1 MTDRSQKPW
10 HALREQELLEALET
24 SRTGLAQQD
33 AGERLQRYGPNK
45 LPEAPKKP
53 AILRFLV
60 QFHNLLIYVLMVAG
74 VAALALGHMIDALV
88 ILAVVV
94 INALIGFVQE
104 GKAEQAMEAIGKML
118 AMKATARRDGKWREI
133 PAEDLVPG
141 DIVRIK
147 SGDRVPA
154 DIRLLDAHGL
164 RIDQAALTGESVP
177 VGKTPDLVAEDTDLA
192 DRRSMIY
199 SGCMT
204 TSGQAVG
211 VVAITGS
218 DTELGRISDMLKTVE
233 KLTTPLLQK
242 INRFARL
249 LTIIILGLTAFVVAM
264 GALVHG
270 MDLGEGLLAGIALA
284 VAAIPE
290 GLPAIITITLAIGVQ
305 QMAQRNAIVR
315 RLPAVETLGSVT
327 IVCSDKTG
335 TLTRNELKA
344 RRVALAQGL
353 FDPEQDQIE
362 SNAGQ
367 ALLRAAVLCN
377 DFEPGADSGDPL
389 ERALVLLAEHQ
400 QADVEAL
407 RDQHPRI
414 GLIPFSSDH
423 KFMASLSQ
431 GLIAMKGAPEAILA
445 RCEFQHDGRETV
457 PLDHD
462 FWNDCLDQMTRNGLR
477 VLAIAEKHVDETLD
491 KLDVEHPPEDLTLL
505 GLVGFADP
513 PRPEVPDAIRACQS
527 AGVRVK
533 MITGDHVATARAI
546 ATELGLM
553 KPEGHAMTGQEIDRL
568 SAEQLHDRVIETDVF
583 ARTTPEHKLRLVK
596 ALQAHQQVV
605 AMTGDGANDAP
616 ALKRA
621 DIGVAMGIK
630 GTEASRQAAEMVL
643 ADDNFA
649 TIVNGVEEGRGVYD
663 NIRKAILFVLP
674 TNAAQ
679 ALVIVLAVLA
689 GLTLPITPVQILWVN
704 MVIAITLALA
714 LAFEPLEN
722 DVMKRAPRPL
732 DQELLTS
739 FVVTR
744 ILWVGL
750 LLTAGTF
757 YLFNQVLN
765 ATGDEALARTMAVNV
780 IVAGQLTYLF
790 NCRRWQAASW
800 TISALFSNRWAWL
813 SVSLLIIMQLAF
825 TYLPPAQTVFGTTGL
840 PLNYWWTVL
849 AFGLLVFF
857 LVEVEKTV
865 TRWLDI
871 GWAAPDGRSARSRSS
886 QAKEAVS

>member
-1 MTDRSQKPW
+1 MSDQPQKPW
-10 HALREQELLEALET
+10 HALREQELLEALDS
-24 SRTGLAQQD
+24 SRGGLDQEAAAD
-33 AGERLQRYGPNK
+33 RLRRHGPNR
-45 LPEAPKKP
+45 LPDAPKKP

-74 VAALALGHMIDALV
+74 VAALALGHAIDAIV

-94 INALIGFVQE
+94 INALIGFIQE

-118 AMKATARRDGKWREI
+118 ALKANVRRDGSWRDI
-133 PAEDLVPG
+133 PSEELVPG

-192 DRRSMIY
+192 DRRCMIY
-199 SGCMT
+199 SGCMA
-204 TSGQAVG
+204 TSGQAIG
-211 VVAITGS
+211 VVAITGT
-218 DTELGRISDMLKTVE
+218 DTELGRISDMLKSVE
-233 KLTTPLLQK
+233 QLTTPLLQK

-249 LTIIILGLTAFVVAM
+249 LTVIILGLTALVVGL
-264 GALVHG
+264 GALVHS
-270 MDLGEGLLAGIALA
+270 MPLGEGLLAGIALA

-305 QMAQRNAIVR
+305 QMAQRKAIIR

-335 TLTRNELKA
+335 TLTANELKA
-344 RRVALAQGL
+344 RQVAVLEGML
-353 FDPEQDQIE
+353 DPDQDKLD

-367 ALLRAAVLCN
+367 ALLRASVLCN
-377 DFEPGADSGDPL
+377 DFEPDADSGDPI
-389 ERALVLLAEHQ
+389 ERALVQLAEHQ
-400 QADVEAL
+400 DIEIQAL
-407 RDQHPRI
+407 RDRRPRI

-423 KFMASLSQ
+423 KYMASLSE

-445 RCEFQHDGRETV
+445 RCEFQHDGREAV
-457 PLDHD
+457 SLDHD
-462 FWNDCLDQMTRNGLR
+462 FWNDCLDRMTSNGLR
-477 VLAIAEKHVDETLD
+477 VLAIAEKHVDESLD
-491 KLDVEHPPEDLTLL
+491 KLDAEHAPEGLTLL

-513 PRPEVPDAIRACQS
+513 PRKEVPEAIKACQS
-527 AGVRVK
+527 AGIRVK

-546 ATELGLM
+546 ASELGLF
-553 KPEGHAMTGQEIDRL
+553 KQGGKALTGHEIDRL
-568 SAEQLHDRVIETDVF
+568 SAEELQEKVIETDVF

-596 ALQAHQQVV
+596 ALQAHHEVV

-679 ALVIVLAVLA
+679 ALVIILAVLA
-689 GLTLPITPVQILWVN
+689 GVTLPITPVQILWVN
-704 MVIAITLALA
+704 MAIAITLALS

-722 DVMKRAPRPL
+722 DVMRRAPRPL

-739 FVVTR
+739 FVVAR

-757 YLFNQVLN
+757 YLFNQVLA

-800 TISALFSNRWAWL
+800 TINALFSNRWAWL
-813 SVSLLIIMQLAF
+813 SVSLLVVMQLAF

-840 PLNYWWTVL
+840 PLQYWWTVL
-849 AFGLLVFF
+849 GFGLLVFF

-871 GWAAPDGRSARSRSS
+871 GWAAPDGRPAGARL
-886 QAKEAVS
+886 ANDEARNG

>member
-1 MTDRSQKPW
+1 MSNPSQKPW
-10 HALREQELLEALET
+10 HALREQDLLEALDS
-24 SRTGLAQQD
+24 SREGLAQSS
-33 AGERLQRYGPNK
+33 AAERLERYGLNQ

-74 VAALALGHMIDALV
+74 LAALALGHAIDAVV
-88 ILAVVV
+88 ILAVVL
-94 INALIGFVQE
+94 INALIGFIQE

-118 AMKATARRDGKWREI
+118 AQKATARRDGKWREI
-133 PAEDLVPG
+133 PAEELVPG

-154 DIRLLDAHGL
+154 DIRLIDAHGL
-164 RIDQAALTGESVP
+164 RVDQAALTGESVP
-177 VGKTPDLVAEDTDLA
+177 VGKTPDVVAENTDLA

-204 TSGQAVG
+204 SAGQGIG
-211 VVAITGS
+211 VVAITGA
-218 DTELGRISDMLKTVE
+218 DTELGRISDMLKTVD

-249 LTIIILGLTAFVVAM
+249 LTIIILGLTAFVVAT

-270 MDLGEGLLAGIALA
+270 MGLGEGLVAGIALA

-305 QMAQRNAIVR
+305 QMARRKAIVR

-335 TLTRNELKA
+335 TLTANELKA
-344 RRVALAQGL
+344 RQVALVEGM
-353 FDPEQDQIE
+353 FDPKQDPLD
-362 SNAGQ
+362 SNAGR

-377 DFEPGADSGDPL
+377 DFEPGADTGDPL
-389 ERALVLLAEHQ
+389 ERALVSLAEHQ
-400 QADVEAL
+400 KTDIDAL
-407 RDQHPRI
+407 RERHPRI

-423 KFMASLSQ
+423 KFMASLST
-431 GLIAMKGAPEAILA
+431 GLITMKGAPEAILA
-445 RCEFQHDGRETV
+445 RCEFQHDGRERV
-457 PLDHD
+457 GLDHD
-462 FWNDCLDQMTRNGLR
+462 FWNDRLDRMTRNGLR
-477 VLAIAEKHVDETLD
+477 VLAVAERRVDDSLE
-491 KLDVEHPPEDLTLL
+491 KLDEAHPPEDLTLL

-513 PRPEVPDAIRACQS
+513 PRADVPDAIKACQS
-527 AGVRVK
+527 AGIRVK

-553 KPEGHAMTGQEIDRL
+553 KADGQSLTGQELDRL
-568 SAEQLHDRVIETDVF
+568 SAEELQEKVIDTDVF

-596 ALQAHQQVV
+596 ALQAHNEVV

-643 ADDNFA
+643 ADDHFA

-689 GLTLPITPVQILWVN
+689 GVTLPITPVQILWVN
-704 MVIAITLALA
+704 MAIAITLALS

-722 DVMKRAPRPL
+722 DVMRRAPRPL

-739 FVVTR
+739 FVVAR

-757 YLFNQVLN
+757 YLFNQVLV
-765 ATGDEALARTMAVNV
+765 ATADEDLARTMAVNV

-800 TISALFSNRWAWL
+800 TLGALLSNRWAWL
-813 SVSLLIIMQLAF
+813 SVSLLLLMQMAF
-825 TYLPPAQTVFGTTGL
+825 TYLPPAQVVFGTTSL
-840 PLNYWWTVL
+840 PLAYWGPVV
-849 AFGLLVFF
+849 AFGALVFF

-865 TRWLDI
+865 TRWLNL
-871 GWAAPDGRSARSRSS
+871 GWAAPDGRPARTPPAA
-886 QAKEAVS
+886 AKSGS

>member
-1 MTDRSQKPW
+1 MSTGSQKSW
-10 HALREQELLEALET
+10 HALREQELLKTLGSAREGLDSPSVARRLE
-24 SRTGLAQQD
+24 RHGLNQ
-33 AGERLQRYGPNK
+33 

-60 QFHNLLIYVLMVAG
+60 QFHNLLIYVLLMAG
-74 VAALALGHMIDALV
+74 LAALALGHAIDALV

-94 INALIGFVQE
+94 INALIGFIQE

-118 AMKATARRDGKWREI
+118 ALKAMARRDGQWREI
-133 PAEDLVPG
+133 PAEQLVPG
-141 DIVRIK
+141 DMVRVRA
-147 SGDRVPA
+147 GDRIPA
-154 DIRLLDAHGL
+154 DIRLLEAHGL
-164 RIDQAALTGESVP
+164 RVDQAALTGESVP
-177 VGKTPDLVAEDTDLA
+177 VGKTPDPVAEDTDLA
-192 DRRSMIY
+192 DRRCMIY
-199 SGCMT
+199 SGCMA
-204 TSGQAVG
+204 TSGQALG
-211 VVAITGS
+211 VVAITGA
-218 DTELGRISDMLKTVE
+218 DTELGRISAMLKGVE
-233 KLTTPLLQK
+233 TLTTPLLQK

-249 LTIIILGLTAFVVAM
+249 LTFMILGLTAFVVGT

-270 MDLGEGLLAGIALA
+270 MALGEGLLAGIALA

-305 QMAQRNAIVR
+305 QMAQRKAIIR

-335 TLTRNELKA
+335 TLTANELKA
-344 RRVALAQGL
+344 RKIALCEGL
-353 FDPEQDQIE
+353 LDPEADRLQ
-362 SNAGQ
+362 STAGQ
-367 ALLRAAVLCN
+367 SLLRAAVLCN

-389 ERALVLLAEHQ
+389 ERALVQVAEHQ
-400 QADVEAL
+400 GIQVAAL

-423 KFMASLSQ
+423 KYMASLSR
-431 GLIAMKGAPEAILA
+431 GLVTMKGAPEAILA
-445 RCEFQHDGRETV
+445 RCEFQHDGREAV
-457 PLDHD
+457 GLDHD
-462 FWNDCLDQMTRNGLR
+462 FWNDCLDRMTRNGLR
-477 VLAIAEKHVDETLD
+477 VLAVAEKHVDDGQQQLD
-491 KLDVEHPPEDLTLL
+491 SEHAPEELTLL

-513 PRPEVPDAIRACQS
+513 PRPDVPDAIRACQS
-527 AGVRVK
+527 AGIRVK

-546 ATELGLM
+546 ASELGLIG
-553 KPEGHAMTGQEIDRL
+553 PDGPALTGHQLDQL
-568 SAEQLHDRVIETDVF
+568 SAEELHEKVIETDVF

-596 ALQAHQQVV
+596 ALQAHHEVV

-643 ADDNFA
+643 ADDHFA

-704 MVIAITLALA
+704 MAIAVTLALS

-722 DVMKRAPRPL
+722 DVMRRPPRPL

-739 FVVTR
+739 FVVAR
-744 ILWVGL
+744 VLWVGL
-750 LLTAGTF
+750 VLTAGTF
-757 YLFNQVLN
+757 YLFNRVLLG
-765 ATGDEALARTMAVNV
+765 TGDEAMARTMAVNV
-780 IVAGQLTYLF
+780 IVAGQITYLF
-790 NCRRWQAASW
+790 NCRRWQAASF
-800 TISALFSNRWAWL
+800 SRAALFSNRWAWL
-813 SVSLLIIMQLAF
+813 SVSLLVVMQVMF
-825 TYLPPAQTVFGTTGL
+825 TYFPPAQTVFGTTPL
-840 PLNYWWTVL
+840 PLSYWWPVIS
-849 AFGLLVFF
+849 FGVLVFF
-857 LVEVEKTV
+857 LVEVEKAI
-865 TRWLDI
+865 TRQLDI
-871 GWAAPDGRSARSRSS
+871 GWAAPDGRPARSPPTGGRSS
-886 QAKEAVS
+886 R

>member
-1 MTDRSQKPW
+1 MPEPRKAW
-10 HALREQELLEALET
+10 HALREQELLETLET
-24 SRTGLAQQD
+24 SRDGLNQEKAE
-33 AGERLQRYGPNK
+33 ERLDRFGPNR

-53 AILRFLV
+53 AIVRFLI

-74 VAALALGHMIDALV
+74 VAALLLGHLTDAIV

-94 INALIGFVQE
+94 INALIGFIQE

-118 AMKATARRDGKWREI
+118 ALKATARRDGKWQEV
-133 PAEDLVPG
+133 PAESLVPG
-141 DIVRIK
+141 DVVRIK

-177 VGKTPDLVAEDTDLA
+177 VGKSPDVQDENTDLA

-199 SGCMT
+199 SGSMT
-204 TSGQAVG
+204 SNGQATG
-211 VVAITGS
+211 VVAVTGAQ
-218 DTELGRISDMLKTVE
+218 TELGRISDMLQNVE
-233 KLTTPLLQK
+233 TLTTPLLQK
-242 INRFARL
+242 INRFARV
-249 LTIIILGLTAFVVAM
+249 LTIIILFLTVLVVTL
-264 GALVHG
+264 GAILHS
-270 MDLGEGLLAGIALA
+270 MPLGEGLLAGIALA

-305 QMAQRNAIVR
+305 QMAQRQAIVR
-315 RLPAVETLGSVT
+315 QLPAVETLGSVT

-335 TLTRNELKA
+335 TLTANELKA
-344 RRVALAQGL
+344 RAIALVEGMR
-353 FDPEQDQIE
+353 DPDRDRLD
-362 SNAGQ
+362 STAGDK
-367 ALLRAAVLCN
+367 LLRASVLCN

-389 ERALVLLAEHQ
+389 ERALVLLAEDQ
-400 QADVEAL
+400 EVDIAEL
-407 RDQHPRI
+407 REQRPRT

-431 GLIAMKGAPEAILA
+431 GLISMKGAPEAVLA
-445 RCEFQHDGRETV
+445 RCDFQHNGRESES
-457 PLDHD
+457 LDHD
-462 FWNDCLDQMTRNGLR
+462 FWDDCLNELTGNGLR
-477 VLAIAEKHVDETLD
+477 VLAVAEKHVDDDVESLD
-491 KLDVEHPPEDLTLL
+491 EEHPPEGLTLL

-513 PRPEVPDAIRACQS
+513 PRKEVPDAIRSCQS

-533 MITGDHVATARAI
+533 MITGDHIATARSI

-553 KPEGHAMTGQEIDRL
+553 EKDGQAMSGQEIDRMTD
-568 SAEQLHDRVIETDVF
+568 EELHDRVLETDVF

-596 ALQAHQQVV
+596 ALQAHDQVV

-649 TIVNGVEEGRGVYD
+649 TIVSGVEEGRGVYD

-679 ALVIVLAVLA
+679 ALVIILAVLA
-689 GLTLPITPVQILWVN
+689 GLVLPITPVQILWVN
-704 MVIAITLALA
+704 MAIAVTLALS

-722 DVMKRAPRPL
+722 DVMRRQPRPL

-739 FVVTR
+739 FVVSR

-750 LLTAGTF
+750 ILTAGTF
-757 YLFNQVLN
+757 ILFNQVL
-765 ATGDEALARTMAVNV
+765 AETGDEMLARTMAVNV
-780 IVAGQLTYLF
+780 LVAGQITYLF
-790 NCRRWQAASW
+790 NCRRWQAPTLTREAM
-800 TISALFSNRWAWL
+800 FSNRWAWL
-813 SVSLLIIMQLAF
+813 SVSLLVVMQMIF
-825 TYLPPAQTVFGTTGL
+825 TYLPAAQAVFGTTDL
-840 PLNYWWTVL
+840 PLQYWWLVIG
-849 AFGLLVFF
+849 FGLLIFA
-857 LVEVEKTV
+857 LVEIEKAV
-865 TRWLDI
+865 TRQLNL
-871 GWAAPDGRSARSRSS
+871 GWASPDGRPFRPAPED
-886 QAKEAVS
+886 AEKAD